1 VASKQGDCHE
11 KTGVRTCDNDRNG
24 FVRDFGRVTH
34 HRVISQAPLTTVYY
48 NPWQYGAYSAYAY
61 YPYGGYYYPGYY
73 RSYARCYSDWGSYWC
88 W

>member
-1 VASKQGDCHE
+1 MKKLVFAPATTIALVSFAMPASA
-11 KTGVRTCDNDRNG
+11 
-24 FVRDFGRVTH
+24 RVTH
-34 HRVISQAPLTTVYY
+34 HRVISQAPVTTVYY
-48 NPWQYGAYSAYAY
+48 DPWRYGAYSAYAY